1 VYQGKRRRL
10 AEISLITGQSASAT
24 IRAYS
29 QRRRITL
36 GLHPKNLTGRVVP
49 MSKGEEKKRA
59 PRRGLA
65 GVGPSANE
73 ESTHPGKMPGSCRW

>member
-1 VYQGKRRRL
+1 
-10 AEISLITGQSASAT
+10 
-24 IRAYS
+24 
-29 QRRRITL
+29 
-36 GLHPKNLTGRVVP
+36 

-73 ESTHPGKMPGSCRW
+73 ESTHPGKMPGSWRW